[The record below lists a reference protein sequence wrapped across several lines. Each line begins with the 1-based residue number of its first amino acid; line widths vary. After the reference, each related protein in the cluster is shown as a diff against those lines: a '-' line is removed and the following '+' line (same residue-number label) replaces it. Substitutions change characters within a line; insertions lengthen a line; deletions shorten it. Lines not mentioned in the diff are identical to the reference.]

1 MNNNKPIL
9 LAVEEFKIDLEQTIN
24 SLLQKHQLPIYFIE
38 PTFTNIANQI
48 KMQAQY
54 EVEQARKQYEEEV
67 KKENET

>member
-24 SLLQKHQLPIYFIE
+24 NLLQKHQLPIYFIE

-48 KMQAQY
+48 SM
-54 EVEQARKQYEEEV
+54 
-67 KKENET
+67 